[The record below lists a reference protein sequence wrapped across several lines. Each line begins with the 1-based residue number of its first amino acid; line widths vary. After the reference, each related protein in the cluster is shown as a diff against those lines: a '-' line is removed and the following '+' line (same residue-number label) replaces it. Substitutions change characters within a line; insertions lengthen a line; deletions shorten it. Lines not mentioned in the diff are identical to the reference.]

1 PAREQGI
8 AGDGGQGLSRCL
20 PGGRGDRAADRQRAQ
35 RRVPVPARR
44 PQRRRGAPH
53 RPDRLGG
60 AVSRAAARAHGRGH
74 RRRSLPPSELEDGAQ
89 DIGRLR
95 DHDEQGAR
103 ADRGPLPDRH
113 ARYRARRGRTST
125 KHRAFDGRVHRRL
138 DPGATRPFRH
148 AHTDQACAGL
158 SGAYRER
165 SRHAATDRG
174 WPARLRSARFRALR
188 LPAAGPR
195 SVARRRRGAG
205 GAQCRKR
212 GCGGILPCRT
222 DRLSRHLS
230 TQRAGARAPWRR
242 TRGRLPRFGPRYRR
256 PGAGRGPCLCRRSM
270 PMSFLQTLVA
280 FLVALTILIFIHELG
295 HYLVAR
301 LCGVKV
307 LRFSIGFGRPLFT
320 WRLGADREEWV
331 VSAIPLGGYVKMLDE
346 REEREEPIPAA
357 ELPRA
362 FTRQS
367 LPRRAA
373 IVVAGPLANFL
384 LAIMLY
390 ALLGWV
396 GVEEPVPVVDTP
408 PAQTAAAS
416 AGLASGDR
424 ILRIDGTGIQSWNDV
439 RLRLLEPVIERRE
452 ATVVV
457 RRDDTERELVLDTS
471 ALAPGAAEKDFMSEL
486 GVRLAPGEVDVGAI
500 VAGSAAEAAGLL
512 PGDTLL
518 AIDGHPIG
526 RARDLIERVRAN
538 AGQTLELE
546 VSRNGQPQRLAIVP
560 AAVVEEA
567 SGETIGRIGAQLRDR
582 IAMEKISHG
591 PLESLAVGARQTW
604 DMSIF

>member
-1 PAREQGI
+1 
-8 AGDGGQGLSRCL
+8 
-20 PGGRGDRAADRQRAQ
+20 
-35 RRVPVPARR
+35 
-44 PQRRRGAPH
+44 
-53 RPDRLGG
+53 
-60 AVSRAAARAHGRGH
+60 
-74 RRRSLPPSELEDGAQ
+74 
-89 DIGRLR
+89 
-95 DHDEQGAR
+95 
-103 ADRGPLPDRH
+103 
-113 ARYRARRGRTST
+113 
-125 KHRAFDGRVHRRL
+125 
-138 DPGATRPFRH
+138 
-148 AHTDQACAGL
+148 
-158 SGAYRER
+158 
-165 SRHAATDRG
+165 
-174 WPARLRSARFRALR
+174 
-188 LPAAGPR
+188 
-195 SVARRRRGAG
+195 
-205 GAQCRKR
+205 
-212 GCGGILPCRT
+212 
-222 DRLSRHLS
+222 
-230 TQRAGARAPWRR
+230 
-242 TRGRLPRFGPRYRR
+242 
-256 PGAGRGPCLCRRSM
+256 
-270 PMSFLQTLVA
+270 MSFLQTLVA

-604 DMSIF
+604 DMSIFSLKMLGKMVTGELSVRNLSGPVTIADLAGQTVRIGWFAYVNFLALISISLGVLNLLPIPVLDGGHLVYYALAGLRGRPLSERFIELTQKAGLGVIMVMMALALFNDITRLIGS

>member
-1 PAREQGI
+1 
-8 AGDGGQGLSRCL
+8 
-20 PGGRGDRAADRQRAQ
+20 
-35 RRVPVPARR
+35 
-44 PQRRRGAPH
+44 
-53 RPDRLGG
+53 
-60 AVSRAAARAHGRGH
+60 
-74 RRRSLPPSELEDGAQ
+74 
-89 DIGRLR
+89 
-95 DHDEQGAR
+95 
-103 ADRGPLPDRH
+103 
-113 ARYRARRGRTST
+113 
-125 KHRAFDGRVHRRL
+125 
-138 DPGATRPFRH
+138 
-148 AHTDQACAGL
+148 
-158 SGAYRER
+158 
-165 SRHAATDRG
+165 
-174 WPARLRSARFRALR
+174 
-188 LPAAGPR
+188 
-195 SVARRRRGAG
+195 
-205 GAQCRKR
+205 
-212 GCGGILPCRT
+212 
-222 DRLSRHLS
+222 
-230 TQRAGARAPWRR
+230 
-242 TRGRLPRFGPRYRR
+242 
-256 PGAGRGPCLCRRSM
+256 
-270 PMSFLQTLVA
+270 MSFLQTLVA

-546 VSRNGQPQRLAIVP
+546 VLRNGQPQRLAIVP

-604 DMSIF
+604 DMSIFSLKMLGKMVTGELSVRNLSGPVTIADLAGQTVRIGWFAYVNFLALISISLGVLNLLPIPVLDGGHLVYYALAGLRGRPLSERFIEVTQKAGLGVIMVMMALALFNDITRLIGS